1 MRMKRRMKKRSSFF
15 LSVLVIMVCVFS
27 SSFIGNMTVQGEENI
42 ERAASGDSGG
52 FIIESVKVDGVL
64 DLAGILLGKITI
76 YEGDI
81 YGLTITK
88 KISLGGNQEPLI
100 IKITSPGPIP
110 VKRLTA
116 STKGHS
122 IPEFGGLCKPEKA
135 GRVCMEDVSM
145 TVTAQEAASIALPDA
160 KVETCYARQCGPLPE
175 GSSMSEEQF
184 KEFMKQIEDNESDL
198 KEILEGV
205 EKDSEQLSVL
215 EKLLKDAM
223 TAWEVIDSD
232 QTESLIHQLTSTLD
246 KNVENINLHQLAGG
260 AIELARKKD
269 HYLQT
274 VANFSEAMSKAE
286 PLVEHLE
293 MNLTQMEA
301 KLEEIE
307 SFESKAVNDPK
318 ILLVQRYIE
327 LIDVSTKTQATIKDS
342 STEVRTKLEEHKKI
356 IIPILDKFKSLL
368 LEINKIEADKIE
380 IVQKTNSLEETIVDK
395 QEQLNEEEEEDVIE
409 PIVSI
414 PKDLL
419 DNGNDQ
425 EQKSIVDTGNEIK
438 EPLID
443 IVSDLP
449 LIEENI
455 VPDIP
460 LVDTIKEPVKKGI
473 PKTSLVEEMKGPL
486 ATIIPDLL
494 EIEGVKEW
502 LILDGGI
509 AEITEIDE
517 DLLNERLDKMEP
529 LKLSDL
535 LKLQ

>member
-1 MRMKRRMKKRSSFF
+1 
-15 LSVLVIMVCVFS
+15 
-27 SSFIGNMTVQGEENI
+27 MTVQGEENI
-42 ERAASGDSGG
+42 ERAASEDSGG

-64 DLAGILLGKITI
+64 DLAGILLGEITI

-110 VKRLTA
+110 VKQLTA

-198 KEILEGV
+198 IEILEGV

-215 EKLLKDAM
+215 EELLKDAM

-260 AIELARKKD
+260 ANELARKKD

-342 STEVRTKLEEHKKI
+342 STEVRTKLEEYKKI

-380 IVQKTNSLEETIVDK
+380 IVQKTNSLEETIADK
-395 QEQLNEEEEEDVIE
+395 QEQISEEKEEDVIE

-414 PKDLL
+414 TKDLL

-443 IVSDLP
+443 IVSELP